1 MDKRVMT
8 YSTFSSLLDKLD
20 KERAKT
26 MRDKSSLYSDG
37 DILANFRSGANIIG
51 GTNAQACWGYMS
63 KHLAALQKKVK
74 NNDFHDLDDM
84 LEKCQDVM
92 NYICFL
98 WCIANEEHKEYVS
111 ENGSAMEP
119 PPIVRNADC
128 THVSSDLTTCLGAQ
142 GFEQCKGYSECEKYI
157 PDC

>member
-8 YSTFSSLLDKLD
+8 YSTFSALLDKLD
-20 KERAKT
+20 KERTKT

-37 DILANFRSGANIIG
+37 DMLANFRSGASIIG

-74 NNDFHDLDDM
+74 NNDFYDLDDM

-98 WCIANEEHKEYVS
+98 WCIANEENKEYVS
-111 ENGSAMEP
+111 ENGPA
-119 PPIVRNADC
+119 A
-128 THVSSDLTTCLGAQ
+128 SSDLTTCLGAQ
-142 GFEQCKGYSECEKYI
+142 GFDQCKGYSECEKYT